1 MVYYCGHCSYKSKI
15 SWILLSHLNQNHTD
29 LELKQEKKPTVK
41 LNEVDEKNEMKL
53 KEESMDIFELCK
65 LLQKMKIYDN

>member
-15 SWILLSHLNQNHTD
+15 SWILLSHLNQCHTD
-29 LELKQEKKPTVK
+29 LELEQEKKPIDM
-41 LNEVDEKNEMKL
+41 LNEEDQKNKMKL

>member
-1 MVYYCGHCSYKSKI
+1 M
-15 SWILLSHLNQNHTD
+15 NQNHTD
-29 LELKQEKKPTVK
+29 LELKQEKKPIDM
-41 LNEVDEKNEMKL
+41 LNEVDEKNKMKM